1 MFDRDLQ
8 SNLFSNI
15 SRSLYIILYYY
26 MDLKHTLT
34 R

>member
-8 SNLFSNI
+8 SNLFSKI
-15 SRSLYIILYYY
+15 PRSLYMILYYY